1 MSEVDYERINLSNIF
16 LSDMQP
22 IFLPSNYDNI
32 SHELLNES
40 KEAPLKQHIKFISVK
55 QDSPSVSLL
64 QKKTNPK
71 NDDYNMG
78 INNSNNGRWSKEEQ
92 NLFAEAVLKYGN
104 DWKNIQNHVS
114 SRNITQVRS
123 HAQKFLMKLKESN
136 LLKERG
142 LEQNL
147 SWTKIMNFLKN
158 NLTYDELK
166 DVLFS
171 VEQTGQKKNR
181 NESLKSNKNKNK
193 INKNNNKNSSIDEN
207 NSKLINVVDEENNN
221 YNYGNNY
228 LNIDFEEDNY
238 NIKNKMIKEEEKE
251 KEMLQKFIEC
261 FNSSSSEITLNSSF
275 EENSRKDCANDAEYN
290 FLIESPIKYRN
301 TSDFI

>member
-181 NESLKSNKNKNK
+181 NESSKSNKNKNK

-238 NIKNKMIKEEEKE
+238 NIKNKMIKEEEEE

>member
-71 NDDYNMG
+71 NDDFNMG
-78 INNSNNGRWSKEEQ
+78 IDNYNNGRWSKEEQ

-123 HAQKFLMKLKESN
+123 HAQKFLMKLKETTFYKNQKLELSLNWTKVMNYLRSN
-136 LLKERG
+136 VEFNKLKE
-142 LEQNL
+142 
-147 SWTKIMNFLKN
+147 I
-158 NLTYDELK
+158 
-166 DVLFS
+166 LFS
-171 VEQTGQKKNR
+171 VEENEEKNVLKKNYKKVGIK
-181 NESLKSNKNKNK
+181 NSNKNKKNT
-193 INKNNNKNSSIDEN
+193 KNNKFEDSLSLSNDSNCDTHWDNSHLFFDNDESSYEN
-207 NSKLINVVDEENNN
+207 NKKEN
-221 YNYGNNY
+221 
-228 LNIDFEEDNY
+228 EDL
-238 NIKNKMIKEEEKE
+238 E
-251 KEMLQKFIEC
+251 KFIEC
-261 FNSSSSEITLNSSF
+261 FNRTSEDINLNSSF
-275 EENSRKDCANDAEYN
+275 EEIPLQENE
-290 FLIESPIKYRN
+290 
-301 TSDFI
+301 